1 MSRMGRIQPFLARG
15 TFEPF
20 GHTAQDI
27 GQTTPFRPMADS
39 EGMLTKS
46 HHRMR
51 AVAKTAHKPSLFP
64 RGAQV

>member
-1 MSRMGRIQPFLARG
+1 MSVQGRIQPFRPGG
-15 TFEPF
+15 TFEAF
-20 GHTAQDI
+20 GRTARDI
-27 GQTTPFRPMADS
+27 GQSTPFRPMADS